1 VLECL
6 LLLFF
11 FFFCFSFS
19 FLLYVLWCMSS
30 FLCVGEE
37 LEGSVVMVE
46 CGKLEVLGMMTA
58 VSI

>member
-1 VLECL
+1 V
-6 LLLFF
+6 
-11 FFFCFSFS
+11 FSFIHFFIFIFS
-19 FLLYVLWCMSS
+19 VLFLYVLWCMSF

-58 VSI
+58 VSIW

>member
-1 VLECL
+1 
-6 LLLFF
+6 
-11 FFFCFSFS
+11 
-19 FLLYVLWCMSS
+19 
-30 FLCVGEE
+30 VGEE